1 MKLAANAVKRTN
13 GAPRPKA
20 TTKKKRTDSGVVPI
34 VAHAETTP
42 PPRGQRPDEP
52 TEPAS
57 EYETPAIRARAFVH
71 ESLDDMDRLVGTIIG
86 IIDDIDYQP
95 SAGDRERVRK
105 VAAMMRSRL
114 TAAAGEM
121 TSVIASDLFAE
132 HTR

>member
-1 MKLAANAVKRTN
+1 MQSTTTLANSTTRSKS
-13 GAPRPKA
+13 A
-20 TTKKKRTDSGVVPI
+20 TTRRKRSDSGVVPI
-34 VAHAETTP
+34 VADPEEPET
-42 PPRGQRPDEP
+42 RAIRAREF
-52 TEPAS
+52 
-57 EYETPAIRARAFVH
+57 ETPAIRAREFVH

-121 TSVIASDLFAE
+121 TSVIAADLMRE